1 MKNSKTTGNLV
12 TTIITNEDNTKTF
25 EIKREFKGAE
35 GNDIILLQ
43 LFPTLGQGNEF
54 DMDSTAKHIV
64 AHRKEL
70 GIKSIRFI
78 NLFAKRCSVKLST
91 RGLRPDEEN
100 IRYIES
106 VFKEKN
112 TAESKF
118 VVAYGCTMSRCR
130 AANLTKKMIF
140 DLYRNYCPDN
150 RVYQITTE
158 YLDAENSDGVHVL
171 YLGIR
176 HCNET
181 WRLEEYKIPDF
192 DRILLLSSGKGKKE
206 KSLKD
211 GADRNAGENTDR
223 NSSEFDDEDDNDSD
237 NDLADNESDNKT
249 DKNNV
254 FGNGGNNVNNRNNVN
269 NNRNQNNSDGDNNG
283 NGNMNDSEENIRMEE
298 WEEKDRVQKSGKA
311 VRSNGRRKVVNVKG

>member
-91 RGLRPDEEN
+91 RGLKPDEEN

-106 VFKEKN
+106 IFKEKN
-112 TAESKF
+112 ISEAKF
-118 VVAYGCTMSRCR
+118 VAAYGCTMSRCR
-130 AANLTKKMIF
+130 STNLTKKMIF
-140 DLYRNYCPDN
+140 DLYRNYCPN
-150 RVYQITTE
+150 NKVYQLTTE
-158 YLDAENSDGVHVL
+158 YLDAENSNGVHVL

-176 HCNET
+176 HSNET
-181 WRLEEYKIPDF
+181 WRMEEYEIPDF
-192 DRILLLSSGKGKKE
+192 DKILSENKETGSE
-206 KSLKD
+206 KSKADKRADDSKKNISEEQGKD
-211 GADRNAGENTDR
+211 KVGEK
-223 NSSEFDDEDDNDSD
+223 DNDHEVKSD
-237 NDLADNESDNKT
+237 
-249 DKNNV
+249 
-254 FGNGGNNVNNRNNVN
+254 
-269 NNRNQNNSDGDNNG
+269 
-283 NGNMNDSEENIRMEE
+283 
-298 WEEKDRVQKSGKA
+298 DRGKVISVKS
-311 VRSNGRRKVVNVKG
+311 